1 MLGAGPSNTERMK
14 ISASAE
20 RHIDAPAGRVYE
32 YIRDFREHHPKF
44 LPPQFSDF
52 TVEAGGIG
60 AGTLHSFKMTLG
72 GRTTEYRVRVGEPE
86 PGRVLIESAPA
97 RCMLTTFTVDRE
109 DGGSRV
115 RIDTSWYSTGVQGL
129 VERLVAP
136 RMLVKVYEEELRM
149 LDRYAMSLQQP
160 TSMAA

>member
-1 MLGAGPSNTERMK
+1 MK

-20 RHIDAPAGRVYE
+20 RHIHAPAGRVYG

-44 LPPQFSDF
+44 LPPQFTDF
-52 TVEAGGIG
+52 AVEAGGMG

-97 RCMLTTFTVDRE
+97 SCMLTTFTVDPDI
-109 DGGSRV
+109 DGGSIV
-115 RIDTSWYSTGVQGL
+115 RIETTWYSAGLQGL
-129 VERLVAP
+129 VERMVAP
-136 RMLVKVYEEELRM
+136 RMLRRVYEQELRM
-149 LDRYAMSLQQP
+149 LDRYARAA
-160 TSMAA
+160 MASPHPAAVAA

>member
-149 LDRYAMSLQQP
+149 LDQYAMSLQQP

>member
-72 GRTTEYRVRVGEPE
+72 GQTTEYRVRVGEPE

-149 LDRYAMSLQQP
+149 LDRYAMSLQQL